1 MCYCS
6 NVGGTDTEI
15 RASTANGPWRRTF
28 SHRFSWNLNQRP
40 FDHKCGALTT
50 ELYLLHAAAC
60 TAWLHSVESIIN
72 TFPALSWLGLFAYG
86 NAKGKLLEKSDLKRR
101 LLSYQGCHCKSVM
114 SDSFTLCWHFSTL
127 SFFQVC
133 LLVYVH

>member
-1 MCYCS
+1 M
-6 NVGGTDTEI
+6 GGTDTEI
-15 RASTANGPWRRTF
+15 RASTANGPWRTTF

-50 ELYLLHAAAC
+50 ELYLLHVAAC

-72 TFPALSWLGLFAYG
+72 PSPALSWLGLFAYG
-86 NAKGKLLEKSDLKRR
+86 NAKGKLLEKVVLKE
-101 LLSYQGCHCKSVM
+101 GCCLIRGASVNQ
-114 SDSFTLCWHFSTL
+114 SWVIHLFYAGIAPL